1 MSGIRL
7 RILISYFGL
16 MIGSMILSI
25 MAIYQ
30 VLWLRLQER
39 THHNLNQGI
48 ENFNT
53 RFNFKTRNSSQI
65 NTSEIRDAF
74 DEYINQTIPYD
85 GIFIITF
92 LDNKIYKSSPTALPK
107 SLQNNPYILN
117 QLASLDTSRQGQYT
131 TRTDTL
137 IYRSSA
143 IATEEVEAMLIIVQ
157 SMEGEIAEICEAV
170 VVAIQVSLGVFIIF
184 AVLTWWV
191 AGRALSPLRMLT
203 ETVDSISESNMA
215 QRIPV
220 RGNDELA
227 QLTVRF
233 NEMLDRLEMTF
244 TSQRDLLNDIGH
256 ELRTPITIIQGHLE
270 LMGLDPKEQQETIAI
285 VEDELDRMSGLI
297 TDLLLLA
304 KSERPDFLNLEVI
317 DLPYLM
323 GDVFRKI
330 TALGNR
336 HWHLAERPNVKLVG
350 DRQRL
355 TQALINLADNA
366 TKHTKPGDDIILGAE
381 RKMDQICIWLKDSGC
396 GITAENQARIFE
408 RFERG
413 NGITSRE
420 DGSGLGLAIVW
431 AIAQAHGGQIQVESM
446 IDQGS
451 TFRLYLPLE
460 TS

>member
-1 MSGIRL
+1 
-7 RILISYFGL
+7 
-16 MIGSMILSI
+16 MILSI

-39 THHNLNQGI
+39 THHNLNQGV

-53 RFNFKTRNSSQI
+53 RFNFESRDLNQVKISNV
-65 NTSEIRDAF
+65 RDAF
-74 DEYINQTIPYD
+74 DEYIHQTVPYD

-92 LDNKIYKSSPTALPK
+92 LDNKIYKSSPSALPK
-107 SLQNNPYILN
+107 SLQANPDIFN
-117 QLASLDTSRQGQYT
+117 QLASLDVSRQGQYT

-137 IYRSSA
+137 IYRSHA

-157 SMEGEIAEICEAV
+157 SMEGEIAEIREAV
-170 VVAIQVSLGVFIIF
+170 VVAIQVSLGVFIGF
-184 AVLTWWV
+184 AILMWWV
-191 AGRALSPLRMLT
+191 AGRTLSPLRVLR
-203 ETVDSISESNMA
+203 ETVDSISESNLA

-220 RGNDELA
+220 RGDDELT

-233 NEMLDRLEMTF
+233 NEMLDRLEMAF

-270 LMGLDPKEQQETIAI
+270 LMGLDPNEQQETMAI
-285 VEDELDRMSGLI
+285 VGDELDRMSGLI
-297 TDLLLLA
+297 NNLLLLA

-317 DLPYLM
+317 DLPQLM
-323 GDVFRKI
+323 EDVFRKI
-330 TALGNR
+330 TALGDR
-336 HWHLAERPNVKLVG
+336 HWRLAERPNVKLVG
-350 DRQRL
+350 DRKRL

-366 TKHTKPGDDIILGAE
+366 TKHTKPGDDIILGSGRE
-381 RKMDQICIWLKDSGC
+381 MDWICIWLKDCGC

-413 NGITSRE
+413 NGITSQE
-420 DGSGLGLAIVW
+420 DGSGLGLAIVR